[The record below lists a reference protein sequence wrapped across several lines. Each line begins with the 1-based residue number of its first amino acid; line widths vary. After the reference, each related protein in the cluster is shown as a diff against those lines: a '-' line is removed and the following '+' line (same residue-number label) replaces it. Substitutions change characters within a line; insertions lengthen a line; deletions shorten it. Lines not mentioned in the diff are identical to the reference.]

1 MEVFKYLGVLFT
13 SEGRLE
19 WEIDRQIGATSAV
32 MRSMY
37 RSVVVKKE
45 LSCKAKLLIYQ
56 SIYVPTLTY
65 GHELSVMTKR
75 TRSWIESAEMSF
87 HRRVAGRYLR
97 DRVRSSITRE
107 EIRLERCSSTS
118 RGAS

>member
-1 MEVFKYLGVLFT
+1 MDEFNYLGVLFT

-19 WEIDRQIGATSAV
+19 WEIDRWIGATSAV
-32 MRSMY
+32 MWSIDR
-37 RSVVVKKE
+37 
-45 LSCKAKLLIYQ
+45 

-65 GHELSVMTKR
+65 GHELWVMTER
-75 TRSWIESAEMSF
+75 TRSQIQAAKISF
-87 HRRVAGRYLR
+87 LRRVAGCSLR

-107 EIRLERCSSTS
+107 ELRVVERCSSTS